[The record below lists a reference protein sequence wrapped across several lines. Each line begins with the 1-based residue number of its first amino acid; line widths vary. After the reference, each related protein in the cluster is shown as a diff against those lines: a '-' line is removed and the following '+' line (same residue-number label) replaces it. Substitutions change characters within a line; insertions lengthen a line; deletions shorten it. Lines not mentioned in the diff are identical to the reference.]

1 MTASIMKGN
10 RPVEIKKVS
19 ISSKRQVTIPQKF
32 FKMLGFGH
40 EAECIVRGNE
50 LVLRPLKEGGG
61 GEFSEQILE
70 ELIREGFSG
79 EELLHKFKERQ
90 RMVRPAVES
99 LISEAEKAAHGETKS
114 FSYDEVFKME
124 E

>member
-10 RPVEIKKVS
+10 SPVEIKKVS
-19 ISSKRQVTIPQKF
+19 ISAKRQVTIPQKF
-32 FKMLGFGH
+32 FKMIGFGH

-50 LVLRPLKEGGG
+50 LVLRPLKEGGS
-61 GEFSEQILE
+61 EFSEQILE

-79 EELLHKFKERQ
+79 EELLRKFKERQ

-99 LISEAEKAAHGETKS
+99 LISEAEKAAHGEAES

-124 E
+124 D

>member
-10 RPVEIKKVS
+10 SPVEIKKVS
-19 ISSKRQVTIPQKF
+19 ISAKRQVTIPQKF
-32 FKMLGFGH
+32 FKMIGFGH

-50 LVLRPLKEGGG
+50 LVLRPLKEGGS
-61 GEFSEQILE
+61 EFSEQILE

-99 LISEAEKAAHGETKS
+99 LISEAEKAAHGEGES

-124 E
+124 D